1 MPQDDAEAVVC
12 YRKAAEQGHAPAQ
25 FNLGDM
31 YRDGEGV
38 PQDDVEAYN
47 WARFLNDN
55 QLLAERTVGTDRDT
69 AYQHSVGVSMIR
81 SLVPRSNGGYVMTTS
96 RTRLTFI
103 GSLILVCLL
112 VSQTLFAQG
121 LTPAKPESVGIST
134 ARLERLTDALQAYV
148 DDERLA
154 GAAVLVAR
162 RGKIAYLEAIGH
174 RDKEAGSPMA
184 TDSIFRIASQ
194 TKALVSVG
202 VMLLQEE
209 GMLLITEPVGKH
221 LPEFMATTVAQPN
234 GRGGYDVVAARR
246 PITIRD
252 LLTHT
257 AGISYGSGPA
267 ADQFEEAGI
276 TGWYLANRDESAG
289 DVMARLAALP
299 LDAHPGDRWIY
310 GYNTDI
316 LGALI
321 EKISGETLGV
331 FLRER
336 LFDPLGMDDTHFFLP
351 HAKVDRLT
359 TVYSAT
365 DHGIARAPDP
375 GHMVGQGAY
384 VDGPRMSFSGGAGAL
399 STVEDYARF
408 LQMMLNGGEL
418 DGQRILSRTTVD
430 LMTVDHTGDI
440 GFRDGQGFGLGF
452 SIVEDPSAR
461 GLPGSVGE
469 YGWGGAYHSTYWVDP
484 KEELV
489 VAYMTQLIPAGG
501 LDDQSKIRTL
511 IYQSIVD

>member
-1 MPQDDAEAVVC
+1 MITSRSRLTLVASLAVV
-12 YRKAAEQGHAPAQ
+12 
-25 FNLGDM
+25 
-31 YRDGEGV
+31 
-38 PQDDVEAYN
+38 
-47 WARFLNDN
+47 
-55 QLLAERTVGTDRDT
+55 
-69 AYQHSVGVSMIR
+69 S
-81 SLVPRSNGGYVMTTS
+81 
-96 RTRLTFI
+96 
-103 GSLILVCLL
+103 LL
-112 VSQTLFAQG
+112 VAQTLFAQG
-121 LTPAKPESVGIST
+121 LTPAKPESVGMSS
-134 ARLERLTDALQAYV
+134 ARLERLTSALQAYV
-148 DDERLA
+148 DDDRLA
-154 GAAVLVAR
+154 GAAAIVAR
-162 RGKIAYLEAIGH
+162 RGKIAYLEAVGH

-209 GMLLITEPVGKH
+209 GTLLITDPVGKY

-246 PITIRD
+246 LITIRD

-276 TGWYLANRDESAG
+276 TGWYFANRDESAG

-299 LDAHPGDRWIY
+299 LDAHPGERWIY

-316 LGALI
+316 LGAMI
-321 EKISGETLGV
+321 EKISDQTLGA

-351 HAKVDRLT
+351 HGKADRLT

-365 DHGIARAPDP
+365 DHSGIERAPDP

-384 VDGPRMSFSGGAGAL
+384 VDGPRTSFSGGAGAL
-399 STVEDYARF
+399 STVEDYATF

-418 DGQRILSRTTVD
+418 DGVRILSPTTVD

-440 GFRDGQGFGLGF
+440 DFRGDQGFGLGL
-452 SIVEDPSAR
+452 SIVQDPGASR
-461 GLPGSVGE
+461 LPGSVGE

-484 KEELV
+484 QEELV
-489 VAYMTQLIPAGG
+489 VVYMTQLIPAGG
-501 LDDQSKIRTL
+501 LDDQAKLRTL